1 MMARALSFGQSR
13 RRRHGGLVS
22 EYELTYTVADDFT
35 LAGRTFRRGEELPG
49 NDREVSVLL
58 RVETVLGRQLLFV
71 RTGAS
76 NGLHSAAEQPKP
88 SPGGDRPRRDADA

>member
-1 MMARALSFGQSR
+1 M
-13 RRRHGGLVS
+13 S

-49 NDREVSVLL
+49 NDREASVLL

-71 RTGAS
+71 R
-76 NGLHSAAEQPKP
+76 NRRVERP
-88 SPGGDRPRRDADA
+88 SLSSRGTETVAWRRKI